1 MSERLNA
8 LSITAAIAAAMAVGS
23 TSANAALSI
32 TTVSQ
37 ATRPY
42 SSTYG
47 AEQISGITY
56 AGGDLYYAVDDN
68 DVKLYP
74 IMLKINR
81 DTGSLA
87 SGTNGMSIGTGVVM
101 SGSHDMEGCAFD
113 PASGKVWISQE
124 TSALIREFDPATGT
138 LLRSAP
144 VPAIQKQYAG
154 NYSLEALTISGD
166 GMTMWT
172 ANEEALKV
180 DGELATNSVG
190 SVVRLTRLTRESV
203 YDNWTPDGEWAYE
216 TQPIGTAKDSSTR
229 SGVSGLCALPDG
241 ALLVLERRCY
251 DGGLFPDFNIRIY
264 QVNFS
269 GATDVSALSSLKGAT
284 YTKTTKTLLW
294 QYTHGN
300 NMPNYEG
307 MCLGP
312 SLNDGSC
319 VIVLVSDGGS
329 YAEEGVFT
337 LKLSGLNIR
346 TVNFTKPGVG
356 TSSIAGGPYRY
367 MDGTSVNLSVAG
379 AEYASA
385 YTNNAAS
392 CTNVAWNLN
401 GTASGLMDWGS
412 GSSASFTV
420 NQDCT
425 FSWNFKSSVAATPID
440 DAESFES
447 YAIGAMV
454 DSSEVGGWT
463 GTGEIIAADYTP
475 PNPPGFPMPKDAHT
489 KVLEVED
496 AAVRSFSCTTNGN
509 DRLDMMIA
517 VVRRS
522 ADETPVEAKDG
533 EKVVIICDVDGKL
546 KLLCRDANGEAVWA
560 TLSDIV
566 YKNGDWV
573 RLSVSLD
580 STTKPGETYALVRVN
595 GEACMTDFGVRSP
608 LDTSNRGAWHRT
620 LGNSENGKIA
630 VLDLRGSVKVDDV
643 IKTTEEFETELSAE
657 TTQIDGVS
665 MAWLKAQGLGLNPQK
680 PIPAPKLRS
689 LGYLLADAYDAG
701 LDPAV
706 DEPFAITGIRVLDDG
721 RLELSFNGVREDLGN
736 DARNALYPVYRAET
750 IGGTESPVAGTT
762 KIVVDGGTKR
772 TVWTSN
778 APIDET
784 QGFYRVKVES
794 NCQQ

>member
-1 MSERLNA
+1 MSLHSNA
-8 LSITAAIAAAMAVGS
+8 LHVIVAVMAVGLP
-23 TSANAALSI
+23 AACAALSI

-37 ATRPY
+37 AARPS

-68 DVKLYP
+68 DKKLYP
-74 IMLKINR
+74 ITLKINR
-81 DTGSLA
+81 ETGSLA
-87 SGTNGMSIGTGVVM
+87 SGANGMSVGTGVVM

-144 VPAIQKQYAG
+144 VPAVQKQYAG

-203 YDNWTPDGEWAYE
+203 YDNWTPDGEWAYVTE
-216 TQPIGTAKDSSTR
+216 PIGSVKDEHTR

-241 ALLVLERRCY
+241 TLLVLERRCY
-251 DGGLFPDFNIRIY
+251 NPEGWFPDFQIRIY
-264 QVNFS
+264 QVDFT
-269 GATDVSALSSLKGAT
+269 GATDVSSIAALKGAT
-284 YTKTTKTLLW
+284 CTATTKSLLW
-294 QYTHGN
+294 QYAHGSD
-300 NMPNYEG
+300 MPNYEG

-312 SLNDGSC
+312 RLNDGSC
-319 VIVLVSDGGS
+319 TIVLVSDGGS

-346 TVNFTKPGVG
+346 TVNFTKLGVG
-356 TSSIAGGPYRY
+356 SSSIVGGPYRY
-367 MDGTSVNLSVAG
+367 MDGTSVNLSLSG

-385 YTNNAAS
+385 YTNNAAN
-392 CTNVAWNLN
+392 CTNVAWSLN

-420 NQDCT
+420 SEDCT
-425 FSWNFKSSVAATPID
+425 FAWGFKSSVAATPID

-447 YAIGAMV
+447 YAVGSQV
-454 DSSEVGGWT
+454 GNGEVGSWT
-463 GTGEIIAADYTP
+463 GEAEVIAADYTP

-496 AAVRSFSCTTNGN
+496 AAVRNFSCTTNGN

-533 EKVVIICDVDGKL
+533 EKVVIICDEDGKL
-546 KLLCRDANGEAVWA
+546 KLLCRNANGGAVWA
-560 TLSDIV
+560 TLSETV

-608 LDTSNRGAWHRT
+608 LDPTAGGAWHRA
-620 LGNSENGKIA
+620 LGNSEDGKIA

-665 MAWLKAQGLGLNPQK
+665 VAWLKAQGLGLNPQK
-680 PIPAPKLRS
+680 PIPAPMLRS

-701 LDPAV
+701 LDPTV
-706 DEPFAITGIRVLDDG
+706 DEPFAITGILVLDDG

-750 IGGTESPVAGTT
+750 IGGNESRVAGTT
-762 KIVVDGGTKR
+762 AIVVDGGVKR

-794 NCQQ
+794 KRQH

>member
-1 MSERLNA
+1 MSLGSRVLHVMVAA
-8 LSITAAIAAAMAVGS
+8 LAVGLP
-23 TSANAALSI
+23 AACAALTI

-37 ATRPY
+37 ATRPF

-68 DVKLYP
+68 DKKLYP
-74 IMLKINR
+74 ITLKINR

-87 SGTNGMSIGTGVVM
+87 SSTNGMDIGTGVVM
-101 SGSHDMEGCAFD
+101 SGGNDMEGCAFD

-124 TSALIREFDPATGT
+124 TSALIREFDPSSGD

-144 VPAIQKQYAG
+144 VPAIQKQYYG

-180 DGELATNSVG
+180 DGELATNTVG
-190 SVVRLTRLTRESV
+190 SVVRLTRFTRESV
-203 YDNWTPDGEWAYE
+203 YDNWTPNGEWAYE
-216 TQPIGTAKDSSTR
+216 TQPIGTLKDSNTR

-241 ALLVLERRCY
+241 TLLVLERRCY
-251 DGGLFPDFNIRIY
+251 DGGFFPDFNIRIY

-312 SLNDGSC
+312 RLNDGSC

-329 YAEEGVFT
+329 YAEEGVFS

-356 TSSIAGGPYRY
+356 SSSIVGGPYRY
-367 MDGTSVNLSVAG
+367 MDGTSVNLSLSG

-385 YTNNAAS
+385 YTNNAAN
-392 CTNVAWNLN
+392 CTNVAWSLS
-401 GTASGLMDWGS
+401 GASAEVS

-447 YAIGAMV
+447 YAVGAMV

-463 GTGEIIAADYTP
+463 GTGEIIAAEYMP

-522 ADETPVEAKDG
+522 ADEAPVEVKDG
-533 EKVVIICDVDGKL
+533 EKVVIICDEDGKL
-546 KLLCRDANGEAVWA
+546 KLLCRNANGEDVWA

-580 STTKPGETYALVRVN
+580 STTKPGETYAIVRIN

-665 MAWLKAQGLGLNPQK
+665 VAWLKAQGLGLNPQK
-680 PIPAPKLRS
+680 PIPAQKLRS

-701 LDPAV
+701 LDPAA
-706 DEPFAITGIRVLDDG
+706 DEPFAITGIRILDDG

-736 DARNALYPVYRAET
+736 AARDALYPVYRAET

-762 KIVVDGGTKR
+762 KIVVDGGVKR

>member
-1 MSERLNA
+1 MSLRVNV
-8 LSITAAIAAAMAVGS
+8 LSVLVAMMVVGLP
-23 TSANAALSI
+23 SANAALKI

-37 ATRPY
+37 ATRP
-42 SSTYG
+42 SSATYG

-56 AGGDLYYAVDDN
+56 AGGDLYYAIDDN
-68 DVKLYP
+68 DKKLYP
-74 IMLKINR
+74 ITLKINR
-81 DTGSLA
+81 ETGSLA
-87 SGTNGMSIGTGVVM
+87 SSTNGMDIGTGVVM

-124 TSALIREFDPATGT
+124 TNALIREFDPATGA

-144 VPAIQKQYAG
+144 VPAVQKQCVG
-154 NYSLEALTISGD
+154 NYSLEALTISGN

-190 SVVRLTRLTRESV
+190 SVVRLTRFTRESV
-203 YDNWTPDGEWAYE
+203 YDNWTPNGEWAYE

-241 ALLVLERRCY
+241 TLLVLERRCY
-251 DGGLFPDFNIRIY
+251 DGGFFPDFNIRIY

-300 NMPNYEG
+300 DMPNYEG

-356 TSSIAGGPYRY
+356 SSSIVGGPYRY
-367 MDGTSVNLSVAG
+367 MHGASVNLSVAG

-392 CTNVAWNLN
+392 CTNVAWNLS

-412 GSSASFTV
+412 GSSASFIV
-420 NQDCT
+420 SEDCT
-425 FSWNFKSSVAATPID
+425 FAWGFKSSVAATPID
-440 DAESFES
+440 DAESFEA
-447 YAIGAMV
+447 YATGAQTAYG
-454 DSSEVGGWT
+454 EVGGWT
-463 GTGEIIAADYTP
+463 GAGEIVAADYAP
-475 PNPPGFPMPKDAHT
+475 PNPPGFPMPKDPHT
-489 KVLEVED
+489 KVLEVD
-496 AAVRSFSCTTNGN
+496 DLAVRSFACTTNGN
-509 DRLDMMIA
+509 DRLDLMVA

-522 ADETPVEAKDG
+522 ADESPVEVKDG
-533 EKVVIICDVDGKL
+533 EKVVIICDTDGRL
-546 KLLCRDANGEAVWA
+546 KLRCRDAEGAPVWA
-560 TLSDIV
+560 TLSDVV

-580 STTKPGETYALVRVN
+580 STTKPGETYALVRIN
-595 GEACMTDFGVRSP
+595 GEACFTDCGVRSP
-608 LDTSNRGAWHRT
+608 LDSTAGGAWHRT
-620 LGNSENGKIA
+620 LEPSADGKIA
-630 VLDLRGSVKVDDV
+630 ALELRGAVKVDDV
-643 IKTTEEFETELSAE
+643 IKTTEAFDMELSAA
-657 TTQIDGVS
+657 TTHIDGVPVD
-665 MAWLKAQGLGLNPQK
+665 WLRKAGRGLNPE
-680 PIPAPKLRS
+680 APMTGANLRK
-689 LGYLLADAYDAG
+689 LGYLLGDMFDAG

-706 DEPFAITGIRVLDDG
+706 DEPFAVTGIRVRDDG

-736 DARNALYPVYRAET
+736 DARNALYPVYRMET

-762 KIVVDGGTKR
+762 EIVELDGVKR
-772 TVWTSN
+772 TVWTSVE
-778 APIDET
+778 PIDET
-784 QGFYRVKVES
+784 QGFYRVKVTAR
-794 NCQQ
+794 

>member
-1 MSERLNA
+1 MSLRVNVLPVLVA
-8 LSITAAIAAAMAVGS
+8 MMAVGLP
-23 TSANAALSI
+23 SAHAALKI

-37 ATRPY
+37 ATRPF

-47 AEQISGITY
+47 AEQISGVTY

-68 DVKLYP
+68 DTKLYP
-74 IMLKINR
+74 ITLKINR
-81 DTGSLA
+81 ETGSLA
-87 SGTNGMSIGTGVVM
+87 SSTNGMDIGTGVVM

-124 TSALIREFDPATGT
+124 TNALIREFDPATGA

-144 VPAIQKQYAG
+144 VPAVQKQCVG
-154 NYSLEALTISGD
+154 NYSLEALTISGN

-190 SVVRLTRLTRESV
+190 SVVRLTRFTRESV

-241 ALLVLERRCY
+241 DLLVLERRCY
-251 DGGLFPDFNIRIY
+251 QGGLFPDFNIRIY

-294 QYTHGN
+294 QYTHGSD
-300 NMPNYEG
+300 MPNYEG

-356 TSSIAGGPYRY
+356 SSSIVGGPYRF
-367 MDGTSVNLSVAG
+367 MDGDSVSLSIDG

-392 CTNVAWNLN
+392 CTNVAWSLS
-401 GTASGLMDWGS
+401 GASAEVS

-425 FSWNFKSSVAATPID
+425 FSWSFKSSVAVTPID
-440 DAESFES
+440 DAESFEN
-447 YAIGAMV
+447 YATGAQTAYG
-454 DSSEVGGWT
+454 EVGGWT
-463 GTGEIIAADYTP
+463 GAGEIVAADYAP
-475 PNPPGFPMPKDAHT
+475 PNPPGFPMPKDPHT
-489 KVLEVED
+489 KVLEVD
-496 AAVRSFSCTTNGN
+496 DLAVRRFACTTNGN
-509 DRLDMMIA
+509 DRLDLMVA

-522 ADETPVEAKDG
+522 ADESPVEVKDG

-560 TLSDIV
+560 TLSDVV

-573 RLSVSLD
+573 RLSVALD
-580 STTKPGETYALVRVN
+580 STTKPVETYALVRIN

-608 LDTSNRGAWHRT
+608 LDSTAGGAWHRT
-620 LGNSENGKIA
+620 LETSANGKIA
-630 VLDLRGSVKVDDV
+630 ALELRGAVKVDDV
-643 IKTTEEFETELSAE
+643 IKTTEAFDMELSAA
-657 TTQIDGVS
+657 TTHIDGVPVD
-665 MAWLKAQGLGLNPQK
+665 WLRKAGRGLNPE
-680 PIPAPKLRS
+680 APMTGANLRK
-689 LGYLLADAYDAG
+689 LGYLLGDMFDAG

-706 DEPFAITGIRVLDDG
+706 DEPFAVTGIRVLDDG
-721 RLELSFNGVREDLGN
+721 RLELSFNGVREDLGK
-736 DARNALYPVYRAET
+736 DARDALYPVYRMET
-750 IGGTESPVAGTT
+750 VGGTESPIAGTT
-762 KIVVDGGTKR
+762 EIVELDGVKR

-784 QGFYRVKVES
+784 QGFYRVKVTAR
-794 NCQQ
+794 

>member
-1 MSERLNA
+1 
-8 LSITAAIAAAMAVGS
+8 MAVGS
-23 TSANAALSI
+23 TSANAALKI

-37 ATRPY
+37 ATRP
-42 SSTYG
+42 SSATYG

-68 DVKLYP
+68 DKKLYP
-74 IMLKINR
+74 ITLKINR

-87 SGTNGMSIGTGVVM
+87 SETNGMDIGTGVVM
-101 SGSHDMEGCAFD
+101 SGGNDMEGCAFD
-113 PASGKVWISQE
+113 PASGNVWISQE
-124 TSALIREFDPATGT
+124 TSALIREFDPSSGD

-144 VPAIQKQYAG
+144 VPAIQKQYYG

-180 DGELATNSVG
+180 DGNLATNTVG
-190 SVVRLTRLTRESV
+190 SVVRLTRFTRESV
-203 YDNWTPDGEWAYE
+203 YDNWTPNGEWAYE
-216 TQPIGTAKDSSTR
+216 TEPIGYVKDEHTR
-229 SGVSGLCALPDG
+229 SGASGLCALPDG
-241 ALLVLERRCY
+241 TLLVLERRCY
-251 DGGLFPDFNIRIY
+251 NPEGWFPDFQVRIY
-264 QVNFS
+264 QVDFT
-269 GATDVSALSSLKGAT
+269 GADDVSSIASLKTAT
-284 YTKTTKTLLW
+284 YNKVSKTQLW
-294 QYTHGN
+294 EYHHGSD
-300 NMPNYEG
+300 MPNYEG

-346 TVNFTKPGVG
+346 TVNFTKPGIG
-356 TSSIAGGPYRY
+356 SSSIVGGPYRY
-367 MDGTSVNLSVAG
+367 MDGTSVNLSLSG

-385 YTNNAAS
+385 YTNNAAN
-392 CTNVAWNLN
+392 CTNVAWSLS
-401 GTASGLMDWGS
+401 GASAEVS

-440 DAESFES
+440 DAESFEG
-447 YAIGAMV
+447 YAVGAMV

-463 GTGEIIAADYTP
+463 GTGEIIAAEYMP

-522 ADETPVEAKDG
+522 ADEAPVEVKDG

-546 KLLCRDANGEAVWA
+546 KLLCRDANGGAVWA

-608 LDTSNRGAWHRT
+608 LDTSNRGAWHRA
-620 LGNSENGKIA
+620 LGNSEDGKIA

-643 IKTTEEFETELSAE
+643 IKTTEEFGTELSAE

-665 MAWLKAQGLGLNPQK
+665 VAWLKAQGLGLNPQK

-721 RLELSFNGVREDLGN
+721 RLELSFNGVREDLGK
-736 DARNALYPVYRAET
+736 DARDALYPVYRAET
-750 IGGTESPVAGTT
+750 IGGNESCVAGTT
-762 KIVVDGGTKR
+762 AIVVDGGVKR

>member
-1 MSERLNA
+1 MSLRVNVLPVLVA
-8 LSITAAIAAAMAVGS
+8 MMAVGLPLAS
-23 TSANAALSI
+23 DALSI

-68 DVKLYP
+68 DKKLYP
-74 IMLKINR
+74 ITLKINR
-81 DTGSLA
+81 ETGSLA
-87 SGTNGMSIGTGVVM
+87 SSTNGMDIGTGVVM

-124 TSALIREFDPATGT
+124 TNALIREFDPATGD

-144 VPAIQKQYAG
+144 VPAVQKQYAG
-154 NYSLEALTISGD
+154 NYSLEALTISGN

-180 DGELATNSVG
+180 DGALATNSVG
-190 SVVRLTRLTRESV
+190 SVVRLTRFTRESV
-203 YDNWTPDGEWAYE
+203 YDNWTPNGEWAYVTE
-216 TQPIGTAKDSSTR
+216 PIGSVKDEHTR

-241 ALLVLERRCY
+241 TLLVLERRCY
-251 DGGLFPDFNIRIY
+251 NPEGWFPDFQVRIY
-264 QVNFS
+264 QVDFT
-269 GATDVSALSSLKGAT
+269 GADDVSSIASLKTAT
-284 YTKTTKTLLW
+284 YKKVSKTRLW
-294 QYTHGN
+294 EYHHGSD
-300 NMPNYEG
+300 MPNYEG

-356 TSSIAGGPYRY
+356 SSSIVGGPYRY
-367 MDGTSVNLSVAG
+367 MDGTSVNLSLSG

-385 YTNNAAS
+385 YTNNAAN
-392 CTNVAWNLN
+392 CTNVAWSLS
-401 GTASGLMDWGS
+401 GASAEVS

-420 NQDCT
+420 SQDCT
-425 FSWNFKSSVAATPID
+425 FSWSFKSSVAATPID
-440 DAESFES
+440 DAESFEG
-447 YAIGAMV
+447 YAVGAMV

-463 GTGEIIAADYTP
+463 GTGEIIAAEYMP

-496 AAVRSFSCTTNGN
+496 AAVRSFACTTNGN
-509 DRLDMMIA
+509 DRLDLMVA

-533 EKVVIICDVDGKL
+533 DKVVIICDTDGRL
-546 KLLCRDANGEAVWA
+546 KLRCRDAEGEPVWA
-560 TLSDIV
+560 TLSDDE
-566 YKNGDWV
+566 YTNGDWV
-573 RLSVSLD
+573 RLSVALD
-580 STTKPGETYALVRVN
+580 STTQPGETYALVRIN
-595 GEACMTDFGVRSP
+595 GKACFTDCGVRSP
-608 LDTSNRGAWHRT
+608 LDSTAGGAWHRT
-620 LGNSENGKIA
+620 LEPSADGKIA
-630 VLDLRGSVKVDDV
+630 ALELRGAVKVDDV
-643 IKTTEEFETELSAE
+643 IKTTEEFDMELSAA
-657 TTQIDGVS
+657 TTHIDGVPVD
-665 MAWLKAQGLGLNPQK
+665 WLRKAGRGLNPE
-680 PIPAPKLRS
+680 APMTGANLRK
-689 LGYLLADAYDAG
+689 LGYLLGDMFDAG

-706 DEPFAITGIRVLDDG
+706 DEPFAVTGIRVLDDG

-736 DARNALYPVYRAET
+736 DARDALYPVYRMET

-762 KIVVDGGTKR
+762 EIVELDGVKR
-772 TVWTSN
+772 TVWTSDE
-778 APIDET
+778 PIDET
-784 QGFYRVKVES
+784 QGFYRVKVTAR
-794 NCQQ
+794 

>member
-1 MSERLNA
+1 MSLHSNA
-8 LSITAAIAAAMAVGS
+8 LHIIVAAMAVGS

-37 ATRPY
+37 ATRP
-42 SSTYG
+42 SSATYG

-68 DVKLYP
+68 DKKLYP
-74 IMLKINR
+74 ITLKINR

-87 SGTNGMSIGTGVVM
+87 SSTNGMDIGTGVVM
-101 SGSHDMEGCAFD
+101 SGGNDMEGCAFD

-124 TSALIREFDPATGT
+124 ASALIREFDPATGD

-144 VPAIQKQYAG
+144 VPAVQKQYAG

-180 DGELATNSVG
+180 DGNLATNSVG
-190 SVVRLTRLTRESV
+190 SVVRLTRFTRESV
-203 YDNWTPDGEWAYE
+203 YDNWTPNGEWAYVTE
-216 TQPIGTAKDSSTR
+216 PIGSVKDEHTR

-241 ALLVLERRCY
+241 TLLVLERRCY
-251 DGGLFPDFNIRIY
+251 NPEGFFPDFQVRIY
-264 QVNFS
+264 QVDFT
-269 GATDVSALSSLKGAT
+269 GADDVSSIASLKTAT
-284 YTKTTKTLLW
+284 YKKVSKTRLW
-294 QYTHGN
+294 EYHHGSD
-300 NMPNYEG
+300 MPNYEG

-337 LKLSGLNIR
+337 LKLSGLSIR

-356 TSSIAGGPYRY
+356 SSSIVGGPYRY
-367 MDGTSVNLSVAG
+367 MHGASVNLSVAG

-420 NQDCT
+420 SEDCT
-425 FSWNFKSSVAATPID
+425 FTWGFKSSIAATPID

-447 YAIGAMV
+447 YAVGSQV
-454 DSSEVGGWT
+454 GNGEVGSWT
-463 GTGEIIAADYTP
+463 GEAEVIAADYTP

-533 EKVVIICDVDGKL
+533 KKVVIICDVDGKL

-665 MAWLKAQGLGLNPQK
+665 VAWLKAQGLGLNPQK

-736 DARNALYPVYRAET
+736 AVRDALYPVYRAET

-762 KIVVDGGTKR
+762 KIVVDGGAKR

-778 APIDET
+778 VPIDET
-784 QGFYRVKVES
+784 QGFYRVKVQS
-794 NCQQ
+794 KHQQ